1 MTSARSAGDCRP
13 LLDELLDRVA
23 SRFIRPEPRLRAQ
36 LFVRGI
42 LSGLARKNSW
52 TLAEFAGESDP
63 NGMQRLLTSAR
74 WDVDGVR
81 DDVREWVVERLGD
94 EEYAVLVPIEAGFPK
109 KGNRSVGV
117 HRQYNDVARR
127 AENVQVGLFLAY
139 ASPRGWALVDRE
151 LYLPSSWTADP
162 ERCERLGVPAGVGFV
177 PKPELARRM
186 IERFLAGGGPVPW
199 VTADETFGSDP
210 GLRSWLERRCV
221 PYGLAIRRPDP
232 IAPGVWI
239 RTAAGAAEAGRPSV
253 EDGPEWER
261 LFAARPTPGGRRLV
275 QYECRIPAGTTMRTV
290 SQVTGTR
297 YRIEERF
304 PAAKSRMGLDQY
316 QVRRYDAW
324 YRHVTLCLLA
334 GAFLAVT
341 RGPEAWSPE

>member
-210 GLRSWLERRCV
+210 GLRSWRERRC
-221 PYGLAIRRPDP
+221 
-232 IAPGVWI
+232 
-239 RTAAGAAEAGRPSV
+239 
-253 EDGPEWER
+253 
-261 LFAARPTPGGRRLV
+261 AARPTPGGRRLV

-334 GAFLAVT
+334 GAFLPVT
-341 RGPEAWSPE
+341 GPVTSW

>member
-186 IERFLAGGGPVPW
+186 IERFLAGGRRRGGPPVRGGRPRVGAAVRGAPDPGWAAVGPVRVPDPGGYHDAHREPGDRDAVPDRGAVPRGEEPDGPGPVP
-199 VTADETFGSDP
+199 
-210 GLRSWLERRCV
+210 
-221 PYGLAIRRPDP
+221 
-232 IAPGVWI
+232 
-239 RTAAGAAEAGRPSV
+239 
-253 EDGPEWER
+253 GP
-261 LFAARPTPGGRRLV
+261 PVRRLV
-275 QYECRIPAGTTMRTV
+275 PARHPLPAGRGLPCGHPRAGGLVAGITSGGGPREKT
-290 SQVTGTR
+290 
-297 YRIEERF
+297 
-304 PAAKSRMGLDQY
+304 PAGDAGAGPALSRPAPSGKSRHWAC
-316 QVRRYDAW
+316 RPR
-324 YRHVTLCLLA
+324 
-334 GAFLAVT
+334 
-341 RGPEAWSPE
+341 